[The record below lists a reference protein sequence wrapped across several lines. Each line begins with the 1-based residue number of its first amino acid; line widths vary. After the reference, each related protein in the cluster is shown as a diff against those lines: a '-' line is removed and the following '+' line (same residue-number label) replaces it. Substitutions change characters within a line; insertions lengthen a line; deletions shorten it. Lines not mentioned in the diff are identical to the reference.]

1 MAVCSFFPKTHGA
14 KGRWQEAKLEAFE
27 DFLDFNV
34 QSLMLGKAI
43 VDDLG
48 LIDPNFNPCDMP
60 IPKFDML
67 MGGLKMPQWL
77 TE

>member
-1 MAVCSFFPKTHGA
+1 
-14 KGRWQEAKLEAFE
+14 
-27 DFLDFNV
+27 
-34 QSLMLGKAI
+34 MLGKAI

-67 MGGLKMPQWL
+67 MVGLKG
-77 TE
+77 